1 MRVTTEGLDLIKSF
15 ESCVL
20 TAQWDPLG
28 KVWFLGWGRSRG
40 ISEGQTCTQDQAD
53 AWLAEDVADF
63 ETYVA
68 NCVPGDTMSPN
79 QFSAVV
85 SFAYNVGLG
94 QKGAK
99 DGFMVLASGEPS
111 TMRKCL
117 LVADYPGA
125 AAEFPKWD
133 KARGVIVDG
142 LLRRRL
148 AEQALFLK
156 GV

>member
-1 MRVTTEGLDLIKSF
+1 MRVTTEGLNLIKSF
-15 ESCVL
+15 ESCAL
-20 TAQWDPLG
+20 TAYQDQGGRWTI
-28 KVWFLGWGRSRG
+28 GWGRARG
-40 ISEGQTCTQDQAD
+40 VNPGDICTQARAD
-53 AWLAEDVADF
+53 AWFLEDIADF

-68 NCVPGDTMSPN
+68 NCVPNDTMNPN

-94 QKGAK
+94 QVGVK
-99 DGFMVLASGEPS
+99 DGFMILASGKPS
-111 TMRKCL
+111 TMRLCIIA
-117 LVADYPGA
+117 ADWPGA

-133 KARGVIVDG
+133 RSDGVVVGG

-148 AEQALFLK
+148 AEQALFVQ